1 MENLSINDLLI
12 CGFLLLLS
20 YVFIIT
26 FSSMYYTIYN
36 DNTKCNNKEI
46 ALDNIDV
53 EDVEEEEED
62 EDVEDEEEDLIN
74 LLHL

>member
-12 CGFLLLLS
+12 CGFILFSS

-26 FSSMYYTIYN
+26 FSNIYYTIYN

-46 ALDNIDV
+46 ALDNIDNS
-53 EDVEEEEED
+53 DD
-62 EDVEDEEEDLIN
+62 SDDYIN
-74 LLHL
+74 LLHI